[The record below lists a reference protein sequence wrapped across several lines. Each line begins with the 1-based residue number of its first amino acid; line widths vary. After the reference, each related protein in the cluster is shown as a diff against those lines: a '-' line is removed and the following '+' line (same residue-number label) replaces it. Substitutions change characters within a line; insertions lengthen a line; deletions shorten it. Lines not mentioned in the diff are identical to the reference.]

1 MILKILMRIG
11 NLKWIDD
18 YVNIKILNKLSA
30 KDLKKFVIWY
40 LNQEYDAK
48 TNNKECVFGILDVAR
63 KKFPLEELEE
73 LVINSRFMQSKP
85 DKDFYYFFRFDD
97 FLNSNGNLLNLEG
110 MPLLQTYLTSRVTSN
125 EALILLINNSA
136 AIDYDYAF
144 RKLASVGNID
154 TLLEYAKQL
163 NQNEK
168 YYHYGKH
175 CQSELAK
182 QMVLSGLYSCDEI
195 ERFFKEVVLRSET
208 IVEIFIKFFEY
219 TQENEKRNSVINT
232 FISIIDFYQEKVDN
246 GQENDSKTG
255 DCLPGYDE
263 CAFSILKFSISMEMK
278 NEISK
283 NLLQNKNWCFIN
295 ELFFNSFESDNDY
308 DMIDALMKENVE
320 VVEDTLSSI
329 SDKYLEYALVKLL
342 NRDKDFINE
351 VIAYILNDYDKLR
364 YLFDIE
370 RIDTILDFIYY
381 KFHDFKILK
390 VWSIN
395 LIKLGSKYIP
405 KFMSEFDFT
414 KEERE
419 DIFKSY
425 KWMDS
430 DFERVYGPYLLT
442 GDKDYWISE
451 EEAKEQFAR
460 FERCRRKK

>member
-1 MILKILMRIG
+1 MILKMLMSIG
-11 NLKWIDD
+11 NLKWLDD
-18 YVNIKILNKLSA
+18 YLNIRILNKLSVE
-30 KDLKKFVIWY
+30 DLKKFVIWY

-63 KKFPLEELEE
+63 KKIPLEELEE

-110 MPLLQTYLTSRVTSN
+110 MPLLQTYLTSRVASN
-125 EALILLINNSA
+125 EELILLINTKA

-144 RKLASVGNID
+144 RRLVSIGNID
-154 TLLEYAKQL
+154 TLLEYTKQL
-163 NQNEK
+163 SQNEK
-168 YYHYGKH
+168 F

-182 QMVLSGLYSCDEI
+182 KMALSGLYSLEEI
-195 ERFFKEVVLRSET
+195 ESFFKEVVLIADT
-208 IVEIFIKFFEY
+208 IVDTFAKLFEH
-219 TQENEKRNSVINT
+219 TQENEKRENVIST
-232 FISIIDFYQEKVDN
+232 FISIVDFYQKKVDN
-246 GQENDSKTG
+246 GQESDAKKG
-255 DCLPGYDE
+255 DYLPGYNE
-263 CAFSILKFSISMEMK
+263 CAFSILKFSISMDMK

-283 NLLQNKNWCFIN
+283 NLLQNKNWRFIN

-342 NRDKDFINE
+342 NRDRDFINE
-351 VIAYILNDYDKLR
+351 VIAYILNDYNKLR

-370 RIDTILDFIYY
+370 RIDMILDFVYY
-381 KFHDFKILK
+381 RFHDFKILK
-390 VWSIN
+390 VWAIN

-405 KFMSEFDFT
+405 KFMSEYDFT

-419 DIFKSY
+419 DIFESY
-425 KWMDS
+425 KLSNS
-430 DFERVYGPYLLT
+430 DFERVYGSYLLT
-442 GDKDYWISE
+442 GDKDYWVSE
-451 EEAKEQFAR
+451 KEAKEQFAR
-460 FERCRRKK
+460 FERCRIKK